1 MKKAD
6 KYIII
11 FFVIAFLF
19 SVSTT
24 AYIFHSLSVVR
35 DTSNKAVASIVSKVV
50 SDYPE
55 LDVKEIVEIINSEQY
70 DESCIEIIDSYGID
84 IQEEWLV
91 YENEEESLKLI
102 TGALIINSIF
112 SLALFVVFLFYNR
125 SRKKQT
131 KIITECIRQI
141 NNGDYTLVAENYS
154 EDELS
159 LLNDEIYKT
168 AVMLR
173 EQAEN
178 SNKDRINL
186 KDSLSDISHQL
197 KTPLTSVIVML
208 DNMLDDDEMPVEIR
222 RQFMWSMKRQTNN
235 ISFLVKSILTLSK
248 LDANTVAFKKSDV
261 SISEIIS
268 ECVENTEVLAEINEV
283 EVKAE
288 VDSEFDI
295 NCDRKWLCEA
305 LTNIIKNCIEHTS
318 PEGWVKI
325 KAEKNKIY
333 ALISIEDNGCGIAP
347 EDLPHIFKRFYKG
360 KNSDDNSVGIGLA
373 LAKTI
378 IEKDDGYITVDSE
391 VGKGTRFEIKYFN
404 NPIK

>member
-70 DESCIEIIDSYGID
+70 DESCIEIFDSYGID

-141 NNGDYTLVAENYS
+141 NKGDYTLVAENYS

-333 ALISIEDNGCGIAP
+333 ALISIEDNGCRIAP

>member
-35 DTSNKAVASIVSKVV
+35 DASNKAVASIVSKVV

-70 DESCIEIIDSYGID
+70 DESCIEIFDSYGID

-91 YENEEESLKLI
+91 YENEEKSLKLI

-141 NNGDYTLVAENYS
+141 NKGDYTLVAENYS

-268 ECVENTEVLAEINEV
+268 ECVGNTEVLAEINEV

-288 VDSEFDI
+288 VGSEFDI

-347 EDLPHIFKRFYKG
+347 EDLPYIFKRFYKG

-391 VGKGTRFEIKYFN
+391 VGKGTRFEIKYIN

>member
-70 DESCIEIIDSYGID
+70 DESCIEIFDSYGID

-391 VGKGTRFEIKYFN
+391 VGKGTRLEIKYFN

>member
-70 DESCIEIIDSYGID
+70 DESCIEIFDSYGID

-141 NNGDYTLVAENYS
+141 NKGDYTLVAENYS

-268 ECVENTEVLAEINEV
+268 ECVGNTEVLAEINEV

-391 VGKGTRFEIKYFN
+391 VGKGTRFEIKYIN

>member
-70 DESCIEIIDSYGID
+70 DESCIEIFDSYGID

-208 DNMLDDDEMPVEIR
+208 DNMLDDEEMPVEIR

-268 ECVENTEVLAEINEV
+268 ECVENTEVLA
-283 EVKAE
+283 
-288 VDSEFDI
+288 
-295 NCDRKWLCEA
+295 
-305 LTNIIKNCIEHTS
+305 
-318 PEGWVKI
+318 
-325 KAEKNKIY
+325 
-333 ALISIEDNGCGIAP
+333 
-347 EDLPHIFKRFYKG
+347 
-360 KNSDDNSVGIGLA
+360 
-373 LAKTI
+373 
-378 IEKDDGYITVDSE
+378 
-391 VGKGTRFEIKYFN
+391 
-404 NPIK
+404 

>member
-70 DESCIEIIDSYGID
+70 DESCIEIFDSYGID

-141 NNGDYTLVAENYS
+141 NKGDYTLVAENYS

>member
-70 DESCIEIIDSYGID
+70 DESCIEIFDSYGID

-208 DNMLDDDEMPVEIR
+208 DNMLDDEEMPVEIR

>member
-70 DESCIEIIDSYGID
+70 DESCIEIFDSYGID
-84 IQEEWLV
+84 IYEEWLV

-208 DNMLDDDEMPVEIR
+208 DNMLDDYEMPVEIR

-268 ECVENTEVLAEINEV
+268 ECVGNTEVLAEINEV

-391 VGKGTRFEIKYFN
+391 VGKGTRFEIKYIN

>member
-70 DESCIEIIDSYGID
+70 DESCIEIFDSYGID
-84 IQEEWLV
+84 IYEEWLV

-141 NNGDYTLVAENYS
+141 NKGDYTLVAENYS

-268 ECVENTEVLAEINEV
+268 ECVGNTEVLAEINEV

-347 EDLPHIFKRFYKG
+347 EDLPNIFKRFYKG

>member
-70 DESCIEIIDSYGID
+70 DESCIEIFDSYGID
-84 IQEEWLV
+84 IYEEWLV
-91 YENEEESLKLI
+91 YENEEKSLKLI

-141 NNGDYTLVAENYS
+141 NKGDYTLVAENYS

-283 EVKAE
+283 EIKAE

-347 EDLPHIFKRFYKG
+347 EDLPNIFKRFYKG

-391 VGKGTRFEIKYFN
+391 VGKGTRFEIKYIN

>member
-70 DESCIEIIDSYGID
+70 DESCIEIFDSYGID

-141 NNGDYTLVAENYS
+141 NKGDYTLVAENYS

-391 VGKGTRFEIKYFN
+391 VGKGTRFEIKYIN

>member
-70 DESCIEIIDSYGID
+70 DESCIEIFDSYGID

-268 ECVENTEVLAEINEV
+268 ECVENTEVLA
-283 EVKAE
+283 
-288 VDSEFDI
+288 
-295 NCDRKWLCEA
+295 
-305 LTNIIKNCIEHTS
+305 
-318 PEGWVKI
+318 
-325 KAEKNKIY
+325 
-333 ALISIEDNGCGIAP
+333 
-347 EDLPHIFKRFYKG
+347 
-360 KNSDDNSVGIGLA
+360 
-373 LAKTI
+373 
-378 IEKDDGYITVDSE
+378 
-391 VGKGTRFEIKYFN
+391 
-404 NPIK
+404 

>member
-70 DESCIEIIDSYGID
+70 DESCIEIFDSYGID

-141 NNGDYTLVAENYS
+141 NKGDYTLVAENYS

-268 ECVENTEVLAEINEV
+268 ECVGNTEVLAEINEV

-347 EDLPHIFKRFYKG
+347 EDLPNIFKRFYKG

-391 VGKGTRFEIKYFN
+391 VGKGTRFEIKYIN

>member
-70 DESCIEIIDSYGID
+70 DESCIEIFDSYGID
-84 IQEEWLV
+84 IYEEWLV

-141 NNGDYTLVAENYS
+141 NKGDYTLVAENYS

-208 DNMLDDDEMPVEIR
+208 DNMLDDEEMPVEIR

-347 EDLPHIFKRFYKG
+347 EDLPNIFKRFYKG

-391 VGKGTRFEIKYFN
+391 VGKGTRFEIKYIN

>member
-70 DESCIEIIDSYGID
+70 DESCIEIFDSYGID

>member
-70 DESCIEIIDSYGID
+70 DESCIEIFDSYGID
-84 IQEEWLV
+84 IYEEWLV

-141 NNGDYTLVAENYS
+141 NKGDYTLVAENYS

>member
-70 DESCIEIIDSYGID
+70 DESCIEIFDSYGID

-141 NNGDYTLVAENYS
+141 NKGDYTLVAENYS

-208 DNMLDDDEMPVEIR
+208 DNMLDDEEMPVEIR

>member
-70 DESCIEIIDSYGID
+70 DESCIEIFDSYGID

-268 ECVENTEVLAEINEV
+268 ECVGNTEVLAEINEV

-391 VGKGTRFEIKYFN
+391 VGKGTRFEIKYIN

>member
-70 DESCIEIIDSYGID
+70 DESCIEIFDSYGID

-268 ECVENTEVLAEINEV
+268 ECVGNTEVLAEINEV

>member
-70 DESCIEIIDSYGID
+70 DESCIEIFDSYGID
-84 IQEEWLV
+84 IYEEWLV

-141 NNGDYTLVAENYS
+141 NKGDYTLVAENYS

-391 VGKGTRFEIKYFN
+391 VGKGTRFEIKYIN

>member
-70 DESCIEIIDSYGID
+70 DESCIEIFDSYGID
-84 IQEEWLV
+84 IYEEWLV

-141 NNGDYTLVAENYS
+141 NKGDYTLVAENYS

-268 ECVENTEVLAEINEV
+268 ECVGNTEVLAEINEV

>member
-70 DESCIEIIDSYGID
+70 DESCIEIFDSYGID

-141 NNGDYTLVAENYS
+141 NKGDYTLVAENYS

-268 ECVENTEVLAEINEV
+268 ECVGNTEVLAEINEV

>member
-11 FFVIAFLF
+11 FFVLAFLF
-19 SVSTT
+19 SVATT
-24 AYIFHSLSVVR
+24 VYVLYSLSVVR

-55 LDVKEIVEIINSEQY
+55 LGAKEIVEIINSEQY
-70 DESCIEIIDSYGID
+70 DESCIEIFDSYGID
-84 IQEEWLV
+84 IHDEWLV
-91 YENEEESLKLI
+91 YKNEEQSLNLI
-102 TGALIINSIF
+102 TGALIISSAF

-131 KIITECIRQI
+131 KKITECIRQI
-141 NNGDYTLVAENYS
+141 NKGDYTLVAENYS

-248 LDANTVAFKKSDV
+248 LDANTVDFKKSDV

-283 EVKAE
+283 EVKTEIDAE
-288 VDSEFDI
+288 FNI

-305 LTNIIKNCIEHTS
+305 LTNIVKNCIEHTS

-347 EDLPHIFKRFYKG
+347 EDLPNIFKRFYKG

-391 VGKGTRFEIKYFN
+391 VGKGTKFEIKYFN